1 MTAVQK
7 TNNAFSTKAK
17 KELEVGKEISQGG
30 LVYRKLA
37 DGTGTWRYDFV
48 HAGVRTKGVIG
59 SEKEGVTLS
68 QARAYLVDLRAK
80 VAVDRMSGKVGRS
93 TQTNRK
99 FADVAQDFLDWSAE
113 HHRDKRH
120 NKARMRDYLIPRFG
134 QLKLGSITTG
144 QIETMRTELYQEGLK
159 RKTVQR
165 IVCLLSGVFE
175 HARKGDPN
183 FSNPTRGLSR
193 IKSQSKETRVFTE
206 VETDAMLSTGCI
218 MYNAPSRGP
227 NKGNKKVDPRRTAE
241 ARAMVGLGLYAGLRA
256 SEVLGMS
263 WRDIDFD
270 KGTILVQRTA
280 QDGVLED
287 FTKNYETRTV
297 PFKSKLRELLEG
309 LRKQQEGVGRTGDLL
324 FSQEGEKPYFQVQA
338 IFSRVKAQSGMEIIG
353 GFHSFRHTFATRLA
367 NKGAPLTH
375 LQKMLGHSDI
385 KVTMGY
391 VHTSKEDIMRTADL
405 MD

>member
-80 VAVDRMSGKVGRS
+80 VAFDRMSGKVGRS

-144 QIETMRTELYQEGLK
+144 QIETMRTELYQAGLK
-159 RKTVQR
+159 RNTVQR

-206 VETDAMLSTGCI
+206 AETDAMLNNGCV
-218 MYNAPSRGP
+218 MYNVISRGP
-227 NKGNKKVDPRRTAE
+227 NKSEKTVDARRTVE
-241 ARAMVGLGLYAGLRA
+241 ARAMIGLGLYAGLRA
-256 SEVLGMS
+256 SEVLGLS

-270 KGTILVQRTA
+270 EGTILVQRTA
-280 QDGVLED
+280 QDGVVEE
-287 FTKNYETRTV
+287 FTKNYETRVV
-297 PFKSKLRELLEG
+297 PFKDKLRSLLEVLKG
-309 LRKQQEGVGRTGDLL
+309 QQEAVNRTGDLL
-324 FSQEGEKPYFQVQA
+324 FSQDGVKPYFQVQGV
-338 IFSRVKAQSGMEIIG
+338 FRKVKAQSGMEISG

-367 NKGAPLTH
+367 NKNAPLFE
-375 LQKMLGHSDI
+375 LQMLLGHSDI

-391 VHTSKEDIMRTADL
+391 IHQSGERYMRTTEL